1 MKEVHISPSKLRSWK
16 GFYDAFALAF
26 NFPSHYARNLDSWM
40 DCMHDAMEE
49 TTVLNL
55 GDCRGLYKKKPEVI
69 ETLKELVNSLNES
82 KAEQGLDA
90 QLLLE
95 MKL

>member
-1 MKEVHISPSKLRSWK
+1 
-16 GFYDAFALAF
+16 
-26 NFPSHYARNLDSWM
+26 
-40 DCMHDAMEE
+40 MHDAIEE
-49 TTVLNL
+49 PTVLNL

-69 ETLKELVNSLNES
+69 ETLKELVNSLKES

-95 MKL
+95 MQL